1 MRYLILNA
9 DDFGYSV
16 EVNAAILRAHRE
28 GVLTSTSLMVAER
41 EFEGAVQIARQNPA
55 LGVGLHLVLS
65 NDLALLP
72 PAQIPLLTDGNG
84 RFGADLF
91 GTGVRY
97 AFSKRVQRQVR
108 AEMEAQFARF
118 AETGLPWSH
127 VDGHQ
132 HFHLHPFLWDNLLDL
147 CESYG
152 IHRLRI
158 PHEEVRAHF
167 RSTKRATPQVRQE
180 FSADGPNLNTVF
192 AAFLRAMRRRNL
204 RVLRERKTLGG
215 RQPFLCDRVYGQLQT
230 GNMHAAYTLG
240 LLDRLGGRVNE
251 IYFHPGAPHARPISD
266 LVLTPDALNAFGAV
280 HNATDVELHALL
292 APTIRTRIESLGL
305 KTGTYAEVE
314 REVTVNTDHKTDNK
328 INSKK

>member
-9 DDFGYSV
+9 DDFGYSAG
-16 EVNAAILRAHRE
+16 VNAAILRAHRE

-41 EFEGAVQIARQNPA
+41 EFEGAVQIARQNPT

-72 PAQIPLLTDGNG
+72 PAQIPLLADGNG
-84 RFGADLF
+84 KFGADLF

-108 AEMEAQFARF
+108 AEMEAQFDRF
-118 AETGLPWSH
+118 AETRLPWSH

-167 RSTKRATPQVRQE
+167 RTNSYNTKPKRAGSQAGQE

-192 AAFLRAMRRRNL
+192 AVFLRAMRRRNL

-251 IYFHPGAPHARPISD
+251 IYFHPGAPHARPMSD
-266 LVLTPDALNAFGAV
+266 LAITPDAIDSFGEV
-280 HNATDVELHALL
+280 QNATDVELHALL
-292 APTIRTRIESLGL
+292 APALRARIESLGL
-305 KTGTYAEVE
+305 KTGTYAEIE
-314 REVTVNTDHKTDNK
+314 RESMAK
-328 INSKK
+328 